1 MRPSAGDYR
10 LAMRRSPRFVARYT
24 EARKVNRGQLIL
36 EALAARV
43 RPRAEAAKAARLQLT
58 AHAAT
63 GRPKGWC
70 DSQNVHHGN
79 SLQSPDPLFA
89 PRPGG

>member
-43 RPRAEAAKAARLQLT
+43 RPRAEAANAARLQLT
-58 AHAAT
+58 AAT
-63 GRPKGWC
+63 GRPKGC
-70 DSQNVHHGN
+70 CGSQNVHHGN
-79 SLQSPDPLFA
+79 SQQSPDPLSA